1 MPAGILL
8 YVEDCDAIYS
18 VLRSTNGGAIS
29 IMEPKNQ
36 LYGDRGE
43 GPVWRSMVDCDTQ
56 GTFVK

>member
-1 MPAGILL
+1 MLKIVMLPIAYAL
-8 YVEDCDAIYS
+8 YKW
-18 VLRSTNGGAIS
+18 GAIS

>member
-8 YVEDCDAIYS
+8 YVEDCDATYN
-18 VLRSTNGGAIS
+18 VCALQMGAIS